1 MGVDKMIV
9 IKYDKL
15 KKIGNDIDKIF
26 KEVTENDNLT
36 LDELNRLSIENDKL
50 NFSLADYNTKLNYEI
65 IDLTNNLKDK
75 SKAYRLLMILTM
87 FILGIF
93 ICGMS
98 TVTALALIILGCLTF
113 RANHNMKKTNEY
125 LDVLIKDIDN
135 VKKITN
141 RLSITLD
148 NNELQ
153 IFKKQKA
160 IYFENIKEIKNNKE
174 DIDKLEKANA
184 LIQMYILFD
193 TLPTDV
199 DEEIK
204 NIAKRVLQLDLNK
217 NEDSLEYL
225 LNCAKEKVE
234 SEVLNLNRKL

>member
-1 MGVDKMIV
+1 MIV

-26 KEVTENDNLT
+26 KKVTENDNLT

-98 TVTALALIILGCLTF
+98 TVTAFALIILGCLTF
-113 RANHNMKKTNEY
+113 RANHNMKKINEY

-135 VKKITN
+135 VKKIIN

-174 DIDKLEKANA
+174 DIDKLEKAND

>member
-1 MGVDKMIV
+1 MKV
-9 IKYDKL
+9 IKYEEL

-26 KEVTENDNLT
+26 KKVTENDNLT
-36 LDELNRLSIENDKL
+36 LDELNKLSIENDKL
-50 NFSLADYNTKLNYEI
+50 NFSLTDYNTKLSYEL
-65 IDLTNNLKDK
+65 IDLKNNLKDK

-93 ICGMS
+93 IYGMS
-98 TVTALALIILGCLTF
+98 AVIAFALIILGCLTF

-174 DIDKLEKANA
+174 DIDKLEKAND

-199 DEEIK
+199 DDEIK

>member
-1 MGVDKMIV
+1 MIV

-113 RANHNMKKTNEY
+113 RANHNMKKINEY
-125 LDVLIKDIDN
+125 IDVLIKDIDN

-174 DIDKLEKANA
+174 DIDKLEKAND

-199 DEEIK
+199 DDEIK

-234 SEVLNLNRKL
+234 GEVLNLNRKL

>member
-1 MGVDKMIV
+1 MIV

-113 RANHNMKKTNEY
+113 RANHNMKKINEY

-174 DIDKLEKANA
+174 DIDKLEKAND

>member
-1 MGVDKMIV
+1 MIV

>member
-1 MGVDKMIV
+1 MKV

-36 LDELNRLSIENDKL
+36 LDELNKLSIENDKL
-50 NFSLADYNTKLNYEI
+50 NFSLADFDTKLSYEL
-65 IDLTNNLKDK
+65 IDLKNNLKDK
-75 SKAYRLLMILTM
+75 SKAYRLLWFLTM
-87 FILGIF
+87 TVFGIF

-98 TVTALALIILGCLTF
+98 TVTAFALIILGCLTF
-113 RANHNMKKTNEY
+113 RANHNMKKINEY

-174 DIDKLEKANA
+174 DIDKLEKAND

>member
-1 MGVDKMIV
+1 MEV
-9 IKYDKL
+9 INDEEL
-15 KKIGNDIDKIF
+15 IKIGNDIDKIF
-26 KEVTENDNLT
+26 KKVTESDSLS
-36 LDELNRLSIENDKL
+36 LDELNKLAIKNDKL
-50 NFSLADYNTKLNYEI
+50 NFYLADFDTNLNNEL
-65 IDLTNNLKDK
+65 IDLIDALKNK
-75 SKAYRLLMILTM
+75 SLMYRLLWFLTM
-87 FILGIF
+87 TVFGIF
-93 ICGMS
+93 ISSMS
-98 TVTALALIILGCLTF
+98 AVTAFALVIIGCLTF

-125 LDVLIKDIDN
+125 LDELIKKIDD
-135 VKKITN
+135 VKILIN
-141 RLSITLD
+141 RLSTTLD

-174 DIDKLEKANA
+174 DIDKLEKAND
-184 LIQMYILFD
+184 LIQMYILFNI
-193 TLPTDV
+193 LPTDV

>member
-1 MGVDKMIV
+1 MKV
-9 IKYDKL
+9 IKYEEL

-26 KEVTENDNLT
+26 KKVTENDNLT
-36 LDELNRLSIENDKL
+36 LDELNKLSIENDKL
-50 NFSLADYNTKLNYEI
+50 NFSLTDYNTKLSYEL
-65 IDLTNNLKDK
+65 IDLKNNLKDK

-93 ICGMS
+93 IYGMS
-98 TVTALALIILGCLTF
+98 AVIAFALIILGCLTF

-135 VKKITN
+135 VKKITK

-174 DIDKLEKANA
+174 DIDKLEKAND

-199 DEEIK
+199 DDEIK

>member
-1 MGVDKMIV
+1 MIV

-113 RANHNMKKTNEY
+113 RANHNMKKINEY
-125 LDVLIKDIDN
+125 IDVLIKDIDN

-160 IYFENIKEIKNNKE
+160 IYFKNIKEIKNNKE
-174 DIDKLEKANA
+174 DIDKLEKAND

-199 DEEIK
+199 DDEIK

-234 SEVLNLNRKL
+234 GEVLNLNRKL

>member
-1 MGVDKMIV
+1 MKV
-9 IKYDKL
+9 IKYEKL

-36 LDELNRLSIENDKL
+36 LDELNKLSIENDKL
-50 NFSLADYNTKLNYEI
+50 NFSLTDYNTKLNYEL
-65 IDLTNNLKDK
+65 IDLINNLKDK
-75 SKAYRLLMILTM
+75 SIVYRLLWFLTM
-87 FILGIF
+87 AVFGIF

-98 TVTALALIILGCLTF
+98 AVTAFALIILGCLTF

-174 DIDKLEKANA
+174 DIDKLEKAND
-184 LIQMYILFD
+184 LIQMYILFN

>member
-1 MGVDKMIV
+1 MKV
-9 IKYDKL
+9 IKYEKL

-26 KEVTENDNLT
+26 KKVTESDSLS
-36 LDELNRLSIENDKL
+36 LDELNKLAIKNDKL
-50 NFSLADYNTKLNYEI
+50 NFDLADYNTKLNHEL
-65 IDLTNNLKDK
+65 IDLINNLKDK
-75 SKAYRLLMILTM
+75 SLMYRLLWFLTM
-87 FILGIF
+87 AVFGIF

-98 TVTALALIILGCLTF
+98 AVTAFALIILGCLTF

-160 IYFENIKEIKNNKE
+160 IYFENIKEIKTNKE
-174 DIDKLEKANA
+174 DIKKLEEANA
-184 LIQMYILFD
+184 LIQKYILFNA
-193 TLPTDV
+193 LPKEI

-204 NIAKRVLQLDLNK
+204 NIAIKILQLDLNK

-234 SEVLNLNRKL
+234 GEGLNLERKL

>member
-1 MGVDKMIV
+1 MKV
-9 IKYDKL
+9 IKYEKL

-26 KEVTENDNLT
+26 KEVTESDNLT
-36 LDELNRLSIENDKL
+36 LDELNKLAIKNDKL
-50 NFSLADYNTKLNYEI
+50 NFDLADYNTKLNYEL
-65 IDLTNNLKDK
+65 IDLINNLKDK
-75 SKAYRLLMILTM
+75 SIVYRLLWFLTM
-87 FILGIF
+87 AVFGIF
-93 ICGMS
+93 ISSMS
-98 TVTALALIILGCLTF
+98 AVTAFALVIIGCLTF

-125 LDVLIKDIDN
+125 LDELIKKIND
-135 VKKITN
+135 VKILIN
-141 RLSITLD
+141 RLSTTLD

-160 IYFENIKEIKNNKE
+160 IYFENIKEIKTNKE
-174 DIDKLEKANA
+174 DIDKLEKAND
-184 LIQMYILFD
+184 LIQMYILFN

-234 SEVLNLNRKL
+234 IEVLNLNRKL

>member
-1 MGVDKMIV
+1 MKV
-9 IKYDKL
+9 IKYEEL

-26 KEVTENDNLT
+26 KKVTENDNLT
-36 LDELNRLSIENDKL
+36 LDELNKLSIENDKL
-50 NFSLADYNTKLNYEI
+50 NFSLTDYNTKLSYEL
-65 IDLTNNLKDK
+65 IDLKNNLKDK

-98 TVTALALIILGCLTF
+98 AVTAFALIILGCLTL
-113 RANHNMKKTNEY
+113 RANHNMKKINEY

-174 DIDKLEKANA
+174 DIDKLEKAND

>member
-1 MGVDKMIV
+1 MKFINDEELI
-9 IKYDKL
+9 
-15 KKIGNDIDKIF
+15 KIGNDIDKIF
-26 KEVTENDNLT
+26 KKVTESDSLS
-36 LDELNRLSIENDKL
+36 LDELNKLAIKNDKL
-50 NFSLADYNTKLNYEI
+50 NFDLADYKTKLNHEL
-65 IDLTNNLKDK
+65 IDLINNLKDK
-75 SKAYRLLMILTM
+75 SIVYRLLWFLTM
-87 FILGIF
+87 AVFGIF

-98 TVTALALIILGCLTF
+98 AVTAFALIILGCLTF

-125 LDVLIKDIDN
+125 LDELIKKIDD
-135 VKKITN
+135 VKILIN
-141 RLSITLD
+141 RLSTTLD

-160 IYFENIKEIKNNKE
+160 IYFENIKEIKTNKE
-174 DIDKLEKANA
+174 DIDKLEKAND
-184 LIQMYILFD
+184 LIQMYILFN

>member
-1 MGVDKMIV
+1 MRV
-9 IKYDKL
+9 IKYEEL

-36 LDELNRLSIENDKL
+36 LDELNKLSIENDKL
-50 NFSLADYNTKLNYEI
+50 NFSLTDYNTKLSYEL
-65 IDLTNNLKDK
+65 IDLKNNLKDK

-93 ICGMS
+93 IYGMS
-98 TVTALALIILGCLTF
+98 AVTAFALIILGCLTF
-113 RANHNMKKTNEY
+113 RVNHNMKKINEY
-125 LDVLIKDIDN
+125 FDVLIKDIDN

-160 IYFENIKEIKNNKE
+160 IYFENIKEIKTNKE
-174 DIDKLEKANA
+174 DIDKLEKAND
-184 LIQMYILFD
+184 LIQMYILFNI
-193 TLPTDV
+193 LPTGV
-199 DEEIK
+199 NEEIK

-234 SEVLNLNRKL
+234 REVLNLNRKL

>member
-1 MGVDKMIV
+1 
-9 IKYDKL
+9 
-15 KKIGNDIDKIF
+15 
-26 KEVTENDNLT
+26 
-36 LDELNRLSIENDKL
+36 
-50 NFSLADYNTKLNYEI
+50 
-65 IDLTNNLKDK
+65 
-75 SKAYRLLMILTM
+75 MILTM

-93 ICGMS
+93 IYGMS
-98 TVTALALIILGCLTF
+98 AVTAFALIILGCLTF

-125 LDVLIKDIDN
+125 LEVLIKDIDN

-174 DIDKLEKANA
+174 DIDKLEKAND

>member
-1 MGVDKMIV
+1 MKV
-9 IKYDKL
+9 IKYEEL

-36 LDELNRLSIENDKL
+36 LDELNKLSKENDKL
-50 NFSLADYNTKLNYEI
+50 NFSLTDYNTKLSYEL
-65 IDLTNNLKDK
+65 IDLKNNLKDK

-98 TVTALALIILGCLTF
+98 TVKASALIILGCLTF
-113 RANHNMKKTNEY
+113 RVNHNMKKINEY
-125 LDVLIKDIDN
+125 LEKLIKDIDN

-160 IYFENIKEIKNNKE
+160 IYFENIKEIKTNKE
-174 DIDKLEKANA
+174 DIDKLEKAND
-184 LIQMYILFD
+184 LIQKYILFN
-193 TLPTDV
+193 TLPTDE

>member
-1 MGVDKMIV
+1 
-9 IKYDKL
+9 
-15 KKIGNDIDKIF
+15 
-26 KEVTENDNLT
+26 
-36 LDELNRLSIENDKL
+36 
-50 NFSLADYNTKLNYEI
+50 
-65 IDLTNNLKDK
+65 
-75 SKAYRLLMILTM
+75 MILTM

-93 ICGMS
+93 SRGMS
-98 TVTALALIILGCLTF
+98 AVTAFALIILGCLTF
-113 RANHNMKKTNEY
+113 RANHNMKKINEY

-148 NNELQ
+148 NNELK

-160 IYFENIKEIKNNKE
+160 IYFENIKEIKNNNQV
-174 DIDKLEKANA
+174 ILF
-184 LIQMYILFD
+184 QMYILFD

>member
-98 TVTALALIILGCLTF
+98 AVTAFALIILGCLTF

-125 LDVLIKDIDN
+125 LDRKSKRLNSN
-135 VKKITN
+135 V
-141 RLSITLD
+141 
-148 NNELQ
+148 
-153 IFKKQKA
+153 
-160 IYFENIKEIKNNKE
+160 YFI
-174 DIDKLEKANA
+174 
-184 LIQMYILFD
+184 
-193 TLPTDV
+193 
-199 DEEIK
+199 
-204 NIAKRVLQLDLNK
+204 
-217 NEDSLEYL
+217 
-225 LNCAKEKVE
+225 
-234 SEVLNLNRKL
+234 

>member
-1 MGVDKMIV
+1 MKFINDEELI
-9 IKYDKL
+9 
-15 KKIGNDIDKIF
+15 KIGNDIDKIF
-26 KEVTENDNLT
+26 KKVTESDSLS
-36 LDELNRLSIENDKL
+36 LDELNKLAIKNDKL
-50 NFSLADYNTKLNYEI
+50 NFDLADFDTKLNNEL
-65 IDLTNNLKDK
+65 IDLKNNLKDK
-75 SKAYRLLMILTM
+75 SKAYRLLWFLTM
-87 FILGIF
+87 TVFGIF
-93 ICGMS
+93 ISSMS
-98 TVTALALIILGCLTF
+98 AVTAFALVILGCF
-113 RANHNMKKTNEY
+113 SYRANHNMKKTNEY
-125 LDVLIKDIDN
+125 LDELIKKIDD
-135 VKKITN
+135 VKILIN
-141 RLSITLD
+141 RLSTTLD

-160 IYFENIKEIKNNKE
+160 IYFENIKEIKTNKE
-174 DIDKLEKANA
+174 DIDKLEKAND
-184 LIQMYILFD
+184 LIQMYILFN

>member
-1 MGVDKMIV
+1 MIV

-113 RANHNMKKTNEY
+113 RANHNMKKINEY

-199 DEEIK
+199 DDEIK

-234 SEVLNLNRKL
+234 GEVLNLNRKL

>member
-1 MGVDKMIV
+1 MKV

-36 LDELNRLSIENDKL
+36 LDELNKLSIENDKL
-50 NFSLADYNTKLNYEI
+50 NFSLTDYNTKLNYEL
-65 IDLTNNLKDK
+65 IDLINNLKDK
-75 SKAYRLLMILTM
+75 SIVYRLLWFLTM
-87 FILGIF
+87 AVFGIF

-98 TVTALALIILGCLTF
+98 AVTAFALIILGCLTF

-153 IFKKQKA
+153 
-160 IYFENIKEIKNNKE
+160 YLKNKR
-174 DIDKLEKANA
+174 
-184 LIQMYILFD
+184 QYILK
-193 TLPTDV
+193 
-199 DEEIK
+199 ISK
-204 NIAKRVLQLDLNK
+204 K
-217 NEDSLEYL
+217 
-225 LNCAKEKVE
+225 
-234 SEVLNLNRKL
+234 

>member
-1 MGVDKMIV
+1 MKV
-9 IKYDKL
+9 IKYEKL

-26 KEVTENDNLT
+26 KEVTESDSLS
-36 LDELNRLSIENDKL
+36 LDELNKLAIKNDKL
-50 NFSLADYNTKLNYEI
+50 NFDLADYNTKLNYEL
-65 IDLTNNLKDK
+65 IDLINNLKDK
-75 SKAYRLLMILTM
+75 SIVYRLLWFLV
-87 FILGIF
+87 ILG
-93 ICGMS
+93 S
-98 TVTALALIILGCLTF
+98 LTF

-174 DIDKLEKANA
+174 DIDKLEKAND

>member
-1 MGVDKMIV
+1 MRV
-9 IKYDKL
+9 IKYEEL

-26 KEVTENDNLT
+26 KKVTENDNLT
-36 LDELNRLSIENDKL
+36 LDELNKLSIENDKL
-50 NFSLADYNTKLNYEI
+50 NFSLTDYNTKLSYEL
-65 IDLTNNLKDK
+65 IDLKNNLKDK

-98 TVTALALIILGCLTF
+98 AVTAFALIILGCLTL
-113 RANHNMKKTNEY
+113 RANHNMKKINEY

-174 DIDKLEKANA
+174 DIDKLEKAND

>member
-1 MGVDKMIV
+1 MKFINDEELI
-9 IKYDKL
+9 
-15 KKIGNDIDKIF
+15 KIGNDIDKIF
-26 KEVTENDNLT
+26 KKVTESDSLS
-36 LDELNRLSIENDKL
+36 LDELNKLAIKNDKL
-50 NFSLADYNTKLNYEI
+50 NFDLADFDTKLNNEL
-65 IDLTNNLKDK
+65 IDLIDALKNK
-75 SKAYRLLMILTM
+75 SLMYRLLWFLTM
-87 FILGIF
+87 TVFGIF
-93 ICGMS
+93 ISSMS
-98 TVTALALIILGCLTF
+98 AVTAFALVIVGCLTF

-125 LDVLIKDIDN
+125 LDELIKKIDD
-135 VKKITN
+135 VKILIN
-141 RLSITLD
+141 RLSTTLD

-160 IYFENIKEIKNNKE
+160 IYFENIKEIKTNKE
-174 DIDKLEKANA
+174 DIDKLEKAND

-234 SEVLNLNRKL
+234 SEVLNLNKKL

>member
-1 MGVDKMIV
+1 MRV
-9 IKYDKL
+9 IKYEEL

-36 LDELNRLSIENDKL
+36 LDELNKLSIENDKL
-50 NFSLADYNTKLNYEI
+50 NFSLTDYNTKLSYEL
-65 IDLTNNLKDK
+65 IDLKNNLKDK
-75 SKAYRLLMILTM
+75 FKAYRLLMILTM

-98 TVTALALIILGCLTF
+98 AVTAFALIILGCLTF
-113 RANHNMKKTNEY
+113 RANHNMKKINEY

-160 IYFENIKEIKNNKE
+160 IYFENIKEIKNNK
-174 DIDKLEKANA
+174 INKKI
-184 LIQMYILFD
+184 LIL
-193 TLPTDV
+193 
-199 DEEIK
+199 K
-204 NIAKRVLQLDLNK
+204 K
-217 NEDSLEYL
+217 
-225 LNCAKEKVE
+225 
-234 SEVLNLNRKL
+234 

>member
-1 MGVDKMIV
+1 MKV
-9 IKYDKL
+9 IKYEEL

-26 KEVTENDNLT
+26 KKVTENDNLT
-36 LDELNRLSIENDKL
+36 LDELNKLSIENDKL
-50 NFSLADYNTKLNYEI
+50 NFSLTDYNTKLSYEL
-65 IDLTNNLKDK
+65 IDLKNNLKDK

-98 TVTALALIILGCLTF
+98 AVTAFALIILGCLTL
-113 RANHNMKKTNEY
+113 RANHNMKKINEY

-174 DIDKLEKANA
+174 DIDKLEKAND

-217 NEDSLEYL
+217 TEDSLEYL
-225 LNCAKEKVE
+225 LNYAKEKVE

>member
-1 MGVDKMIV
+1 MKV
-9 IKYDKL
+9 IKYEEL

-26 KEVTENDNLT
+26 KKVTENDNLT
-36 LDELNRLSIENDKL
+36 LDELNKLSIENDKL
-50 NFSLADYNTKLNYEI
+50 NFSLTDYNTKLSYEL
-65 IDLTNNLKDK
+65 IDLKNNLKDK

-93 ICGMS
+93 IYGMS
-98 TVTALALIILGCLTF
+98 AVTALALIILGCLTF
-113 RANHNMKKTNEY
+113 RANHNMKKINEY

-174 DIDKLEKANA
+174 DIDKLEKAND